1 MQGAPPP
8 PGSTGLP
15 ESQETPMTYASPKPS
30 PVAFDQHRRLI
41 VVQVAAVLAIVLLL
55 FAKPFLSEGSDGH
68 ELMELFGVVLV
79 LACVGGR
86 LWSILYVG
94 GKKNEELISAGPF
107 SMTQNPLY
115 FFSTIGA
122 VGIGLMY
129 GSVVVALALG
139 LASFIV
145 FRVTARKE
153 AEFLLGKFGPAYTA
167 YAERTPRFWPNPL
180 LFVDQAEW
188 QFSTAALKRTFYD
201 GLYFL
206 ALFPLIETVE
216 HFRNG
221 GFLPTLFTLY

>member
-1 MQGAPPP
+1 
-8 PGSTGLP
+8 
-15 ESQETPMTYASPKPS
+15 MTYASSKPS
-30 PVAFDQHRRLI
+30 PQAFDQHKRLI
-41 VVQVAAVLAIVLLL
+41 VVQVAVVLAMVLLL

-68 ELMELFGVVLV
+68 ELMELLGVILV

-122 VGIGLMY
+122 VGIGLIY

-153 AEFLLGKFGPAYTA
+153 AEFLFGKFGPAYSA
-167 YAERTPRFWPNPL
+167 YAERTPPFWPNPL
-180 LFVDQAEW
+180 LFHDQAER
-188 QFSTAALKRTFYD
+188 QFSTKALRRTFVD

-206 ALFPLIETVE
+206 ALFPAIETVE
-216 HFRNG
+216 LLRNSG
-221 GFLPTLFTLY
+221 VLPVFFTLY

>member
-1 MQGAPPP
+1 
-8 PGSTGLP
+8 
-15 ESQETPMTYASPKPS
+15 MTYASSKPS
-30 PVAFDQHRRLI
+30 PQAFDQHKRLI
-41 VVQVAAVLAIVLLL
+41 VVQVAVVLAMVLLL

-68 ELMELFGVVLV
+68 ELMELLGVVLV

-122 VGIGLMY
+122 VGIGLIY

-167 YAERTPRFWPNPL
+167 YTERTPRFWPNPL
-180 LFVDQAEW
+180 LFADQAER

-206 ALFPLIETVE
+206 ALFPLIEMVE
-216 HFRNG
+216 HFRNSG
-221 GFLPTLFTLY
+221 LLPTLFTLY